1 MKINCVLIGLILCG
15 GGGGAGAAGCIT
27 VQTYAPIAFST
38 GTRVLIGDKLHV
50 LVNGVLRTLA
60 APDWQNNLAQH
71 TGSDHAYI
79 ARRDQNYV
87 AIAVQFAVK
96 TFVEVMGNLEPI
108 GRQTILRY
116 DGQLDIR
123 SETLNGAVDIGVQV
137 NLGSQFPR
145 LPTYRS
151 DLNID
156 VAASINL
163 DGSFNNEY
171 VTFLGDKADLK
182 GGFFN
187 TDSAK
192 QTKPLRPHSQRIRF
206 TAHYWDR
213 WQSDPRLGSLCL
225 FLKKTARA
233 SFGQTHAN

>member
-60 APDWQNNLAQH
+60 SPDWQNNLAQH

-79 ARRDQNYV
+79 VRRDQNYV

-123 SETLNGAVDIGVQV
+123 SETINGAVDIGVQV
-137 NLGSQFPR
+137 NLGSQFPH

-163 DGSFNNEY
+163 DG
-171 VTFLGDKADLK
+171 
-182 GGFFN
+182 
-187 TDSAK
+187 
-192 QTKPLRPHSQRIRF
+192 
-206 TAHYWDR
+206 
-213 WQSDPRLGSLCL
+213 
-225 FLKKTARA
+225 
-233 SFGQTHAN
+233 

>member
-1 MKINCVLIGLILCG
+1 MKINCVLIGLIFCG
-15 GGGGAGAAGCIT
+15 GGGGAGTVGCIT
-27 VQTYAPIAFST
+27 LQTYALIAFST
-38 GTRVLIGDKLHV
+38 GTRVLIEYKLHV

-96 TFVEVMGNLEPI
+96 TFVEVLGNLEPI
-108 GRQTILRY
+108 MRQTILRY

-123 SETLNGAVDIGVQV
+123 SETFNGAVDIRVQV

-145 LPTYRS
+145 LTTYGS

-163 DGSFNNEY
+163 EGSFSHEY
-171 VTFLGDKADLK
+171 VTFLGDKADLT

-187 TDSAK
+187 TDPAK
-192 QTKPLRPHSQRIRF
+192 QNEILAAAFAAYTFYGTL
-206 TAHYWDR
+206 
-213 WQSDPRLGSLCL
+213 LGQV
-225 FLKKTARA
+225 AE
-233 SFGQTHAN
+233 